1 MKIQPFADARLYV
14 DNGCGSATNGD
25 PGVQVPTI
33 AYRPGEQIT
42 VDWTLTIPH
51 PADNLDSGIRV
62 AVHYGAG
69 DSFDSNILTGG
80 VVGSG
85 QPGTV
90 SAGLQTITVALPTGK
105 TCDYCTLQWVWSA
118 NQDGGSYIGCT
129 DIAITASGALPNYA
143 TLPPQ
148 TGNVLPGVL
157 ASPSG
162 PGSILVA
169 APPPPPP
176 CLPALPCLA
185 APLVSNSQ
193 QRSPAPD
200 TMEIFFALVAVAA
213 AGGSYYHK
221 KKKGFYPWQKPGDA
235 KQPTMTRPPPPPGA
249 TEPPPPPPPAA
260 QVAALPSDWTPQLDP
275 ATQKTYYYNTK
286 TGATQWVP
294 PNTESV

>member
-200 TMEIFFALVAVAA
+200 TMDSSRWLPWRRLVARTTIKRRRASTHGRNLA
-213 AGGSYYHK
+213 MLSS
-221 KKKGFYPWQKPGDA
+221 
-235 KQPTMTRPPPPPGA
+235 PP
-249 TEPPPPPPPAA
+249 
-260 QVAALPSDWTPQLDP
+260 
-275 ATQKTYYYNTK
+275 
-286 TGATQWVP
+286 
-294 PNTESV
+294 